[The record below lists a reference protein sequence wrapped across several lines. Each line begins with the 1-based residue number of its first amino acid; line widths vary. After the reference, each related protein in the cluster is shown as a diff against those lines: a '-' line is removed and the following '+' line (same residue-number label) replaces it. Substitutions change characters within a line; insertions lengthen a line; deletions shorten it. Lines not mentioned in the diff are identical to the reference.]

1 MEKPAGIERRLC
13 KTTRANWGSVWS
25 PADVWGYEKTGRH
38 IVCLPVLKAG
48 SRPPGQARI
57 TNRVPSI
64 STRLTIQVMYTFWT
78 KPATTKPTTQ
88 TQATVST

>member
-1 MEKPAGIERRLC
+1 MEKVAGIRRRLC

-48 SRPPGQARI
+48 SRPPGQGADNKQGAQHQHKADDPGDVYVLDKARH
-57 TNRVPSI
+57 NEAHHADAGHR
-64 STRLTIQVMYTFWT
+64 
-78 KPATTKPTTQ
+78 
-88 TQATVST
+88 